1 MSMNTMKQFAISV
14 ICIILFSMISC
25 QNHQEAAEKRTV
37 VINDTTFIKYAVDVS
52 IPTPE
57 DLSYDTLFVGRHS
70 VITYRTMGTYFI
82 DTIEYAST
90 RFIIKAIG
98 GDHML
103 IFPDNDIFARNY
115 KPRQKDFRLPSAAY
129 EEFYYDSIYSGYP
142 EVNSLFFSYI
152 PKDAIFKLTAIYPA
166 HLSPKEFMSRFR
178 IWPAN
183 PALLDL
189 YVYKQ
194 YAYKNGEIAM
204 MFPGGD

>member
-1 MSMNTMKQFAISV
+1 MPLWVASCSKQAAASQKERADITDSV
-14 ICIILFSMISC
+14 FTRLG
-25 QNHQEAAEKRTV
+25 ATV
-37 VINDTTFIKYAVDVS
+37 CA
-52 IPTPE
+52 PEPE
-57 DLSYDTLFVGRHS
+57 DADADTLFANRRAV
-70 VITYRTMGTYFI
+70 VTYRTMGTYFI
-82 DTIEYAST
+82 DSIEYAST

-166 HLSPKEFMSRFR
+166 RLTPEEFMSRLR
-178 IWPAN
+178 IYPAS
-183 PALLDL
+183 PTLLEMH
-189 YVYKQ
+189 VYKQ
-194 YAYKNGEIAM
+194 FAYKEGEITI
-204 MFPGGD
+204 MFPGGE